1 MMVLNEAG
9 QKGKVRRKE
18 HRMDEL
24 SPEDRAVAEQL
35 VEHASVTPVPD
46 RLLRQWLERHHG
58 IRRFSRQATVIVM
71 AVRQALRD
79 QKGTPVTSREAR
91 LRAKMEEYL
100 ALGYSAEEAR
110 RMAKMF
116 K

>member
-1 MMVLNEAG
+1 MDKLN
-9 QKGKVRRKE
+9 
-18 HRMDEL
+18 D
-24 SPEDRAVAEQL
+24 EDRQIAEQL
-35 VEHASVTPVPD
+35 IEQAVVTPVSD
-46 RLLRQWLERHHG
+46 RLLRIWLERHHG

-79 QKGTPVTSREAR
+79 QKGAPVTSREAR

>member
-1 MMVLNEAG
+1 
-9 QKGKVRRKE
+9 
-18 HRMDEL
+18 MDEL

-35 VEHASVTPVPD
+35 VEQASVTPVPD

-79 QKGTPVTSREAR
+79 
-91 LRAKMEEYL
+91 
-100 ALGYSAEEAR
+100 
-110 RMAKMF
+110 
-116 K
+116 

>member
-1 MMVLNEAG
+1 ME
-9 QKGKVRRKE
+9 
-18 HRMDEL
+18 DL

-35 VEHASVTPVPD
+35 LEQAVVTPVPD
-46 RLLRQWLERHHG
+46 RLLRIWLERHHG

-79 QKGTPVTSREAR
+79 QKGVPVSSREAR
-91 LRAKMEEYL
+91 RRARAEQYM
-100 ALGYSAEEAR
+100 AQGYSEEEAW
-110 RMAKMF
+110 RMAKML

>member
-1 MMVLNEAG
+1 
-9 QKGKVRRKE
+9 
-18 HRMDEL
+18 
-24 SPEDRAVAEQL
+24 
-35 VEHASVTPVPD
+35 
-46 RLLRQWLERHHG
+46 
-58 IRRFSRQATVIVM
+58 M